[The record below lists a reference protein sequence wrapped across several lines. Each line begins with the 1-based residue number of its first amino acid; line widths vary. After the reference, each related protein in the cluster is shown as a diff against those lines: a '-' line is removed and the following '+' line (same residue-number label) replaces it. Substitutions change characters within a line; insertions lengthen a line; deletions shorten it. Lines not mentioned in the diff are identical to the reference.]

1 MPELKNIPLDQI
13 MEPPAPMRVS
23 MDEAALYELRDSIRA
38 LGMLQPIIVVPCAN
52 AEGTDDSQVHF
63 KGAPPA
69 EGHPSRYE
77 IVAGHRR
84 YLAARI
90 VPLAELPC
98 MVYSDGSLAKEA
110 AMLAEN
116 AFRED
121 ITAAEEGWKFC
132 ELTEKY
138 TLTEAQLCAMV
149 QQSPEYIYARM
160 DMVRKD
166 ELVAQLNAQ
175 RKINFTVAKE
185 LLKCPDQ
192 AHRQYLAQMAADSGA
207 TGSVVKSWVAQ
218 WKQQQAGPQEPLELK
233 ETPDAGSPVHEN
245 TVKCWCCGGE
255 KDPQNLR
262 LIYLHWYELDSLKRI
277 LTEAGMV
284 PGGAPATA
292 GAS

>member
-38 LGMLQPIIVVPCAN
+38 LGMLQPIIVVPTAN
-52 AEGTDDSQVHF
+52 VQDREPTADSGVFANGQHV
-63 KGAPPA
+63 AV
-69 EGHPSRYE
+69 ERYE

-84 YLAARI
+84 YLAARL

-116 AFRED
+116 VYRED
-121 ITAAEEGWKFC
+121 VTAAEEGFFYL
-132 ELTEKY
+132 ELIEKH

-149 QQSPEYIYARM
+149 KQSPEYIYART
-160 DMVRKD
+160 DMCQKD
-166 ELVAQLNAQ
+166 ATIASLNAQ

-185 LLKCPDQ
+185 LLKCPDP
-192 AHRQYLAQMAADSGA
+192 AHRAYLAQMAADSGA

-218 WKQQQAGPQEPLELK
+218 WKAQQSGPLETLQPK
-233 ETPDAGSPVHEN
+233 ETTDAGTPVHEN
-245 TVKCWCCGGE
+245 TVKCHCCGGD

-262 LIYLHWYELDSLKRI
+262 LIYVHWYELDTWDRI
-277 LTEAGMV
+277 LREAGLM
-284 PGGAPATA
+284 PGAPEAKA
-292 GAS
+292 VAS

>member
-1 MPELKNIPLDQI
+1 MPELKNIPLGQI

-23 MDEAALYELRDSIRA
+23 MDEVALYELRDSIRA
-38 LGMLQPIIVVPCAN
+38 LGMLQPIIVVPFAV
-52 AEGTDDSQVHF
+52 ASTEGAGETGVPVDAVA
-63 KGAPPA
+63 KEAV
-69 EGHPSRYE
+69 SRYE

-84 YLAARI
+84 FLAARL
-90 VPLAELPC
+90 VPLDVLPC
-98 MVYSDGSLAKEA
+98 MVYVDGSLAKEA

-116 AFRED
+116 VYRED
-121 ITAAEEGWKFC
+121 VTAAEEGFFYC
-132 ELTEKY
+132 ELVEKH

-149 QQSPEYIYARM
+149 KQSPEYIYARM

-207 TGSVVKSWVAQ
+207 TGTVVKSWVAQ
-218 WKQQQAGPQEPLELK
+218 WRAQQQGPLEPLTPNN
-233 ETPDAGSPVHEN
+233 TPDAGSPVVEN

-262 LIYLHWYELDSLKRI
+262 LVYMHWYELDGLKRV

-292 GAS
+292 VGA